1 MLIAMTI
8 LWLTGGGAADMWLFP
23 ADFTDRVETVV
34 TDESRQTAV
43 IDLYDEIVDHFA
55 DHKKR
60 VKEIAGET
68 RLLNGNYDADESS
81 FEPVIDRLLQTRKEF
96 QAAVFNARMKMIEQ
110 VDQNE
115 WQQMFAADSIIN
127 ND

>member
-8 LWLTGGGAADMWLFP
+8 LWLTGGGGADMWLFP
-23 ADFTDRVETVV
+23 EDFTDRIETVV

-68 RLLNGNYDADESS
+68 RLLNGNYDADEDA
-81 FEPVIDRLLQTRKEF
+81 FEPAIDRLLQTRKEL
-96 QAAVFNARMKMIEQ
+96 QATVFDARMKMVEK

-115 WQQMFAADSIIN
+115 WKQLFAADSVIN
-127 ND
+127 YN